1 MLFEAP
7 FFNCI
12 IFCVVQPGGTF
23 TSRLKE
29 YLIIGINTITNQGI
43 KDRDGNPIRV
53 DKNILSKVRDLKPST
68 ARQFGNLLMRT
79 QTFNI
84 KVRLGH
90 SHLELSNDLYNEYL

>member
-1 MLFEAP
+1 LY
-7 FFNCI
+7 
-12 IFCVVQPGGTF
+12 IFCVVQPAGTF

-53 DKNILSKVRDLKPST
+53 DKNILSKVLDPKPST
-68 ARQFGNLLMRT
+68 AWQFGNLLMRT

-84 KVRLGH
+84 KIRLGA
-90 SHLELSNDLYNEYL
+90 LSPEIINDLYNEYL